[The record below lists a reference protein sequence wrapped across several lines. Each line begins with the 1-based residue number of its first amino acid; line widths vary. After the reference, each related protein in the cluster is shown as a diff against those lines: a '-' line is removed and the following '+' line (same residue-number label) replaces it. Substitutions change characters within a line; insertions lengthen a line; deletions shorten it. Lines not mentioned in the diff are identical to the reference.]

1 MRIMAETSSKN
12 STVRMVLE
20 RNGFT
25 HETTLRKHTF
35 SAGSWRDIALYS
47 LLHEDWTTSTR
58 R

>member
-1 MRIMAETSSKN
+1 MAETSSKN